1 MPVLAAIRQRKPCR
15 AALDCGAVDFRGE
28 TAFALQLGAV
38 EADALTKHAQ
48 LIFICSI
55 SRKCQTGSRIR
66 LDLGLAGAARGA
78 VDLTRGVARVRR
90 CELNIDRA
98 EFSGLAGTTHWRLT
112 AKVF

>member
-1 MPVLAAIRQRKPCR
+1 MPVLAAMRQRKPCR
-15 AALDCGAVDFRGE
+15 AALCGAVDFRGE

-38 EADALTKHAQ
+38 EADALNKHAQ